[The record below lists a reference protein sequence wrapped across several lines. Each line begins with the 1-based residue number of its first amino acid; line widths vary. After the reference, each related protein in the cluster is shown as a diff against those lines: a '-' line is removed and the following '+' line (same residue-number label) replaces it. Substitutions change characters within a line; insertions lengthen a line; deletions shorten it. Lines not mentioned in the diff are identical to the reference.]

1 MQKKKGNTIRLG
13 IFIFLGLLLFT
24 IAIYYI
30 GQKQQMFSNNFR
42 ISGIF
47 KDINGLQVG
56 NNVRFSGINVGVI
69 EDIEMIADTAV
80 KVDMLIRADARK
92 FITKGARATI
102 GSDGLMG
109 SKILIITPGTPGL
122 KMIQNKDIIA
132 TTVPVSLD
140 EILGKLK
147 IASTNAASITDDLA
161 IVMTNLRS
169 GKGTIGKLFMDPA
182 FAKNIDQSIVNIKE
196 GTGGFKKN
204 MDAAGHSFLLRGYL
218 KRQKNKKKQ

>member
-1 MQKKKGNTIRLG
+1 
-13 IFIFLGLLLFT
+13 
-24 IAIYYI
+24 
-30 GQKQQMFSNNFR
+30 MFSNNFR

-80 KVDMLIRADARK
+80 KVDMLIRAVARK

-169 GKGTIGKLFMDPA
+169 GKGTIGKLFMDPT
-182 FAKNIDQSIVNIKE
+182 FAQNIDQSIVNIKE

-218 KRQKNKKKQ
+218 KRQKNKKKN